1 MLTFIEL
8 LIGVVVIVG
17 VARYIIKG
25 YSATGVLFVGGLLL
39 LIISAIMGHKV
50 LPSSQASTGYSATD
64 IVEYVKILLMSRGGD
79 LGMMIM
85 MLCGFAAYM
94 THIGANDMVV
104 KLASKP
110 LQYINSP
117 YLLMIAA
124 YFVACLM
131 SLAVSSATGLG
142 VLLMATLFPVM
153 VNVGISRGAAAA
165 ICASPAAIILAP
177 TSGDVVL
184 AAQASEMSLIDF
196 AFKTTLPISIA
207 AIIGMAIAHFFWQR
221 YLDKKE
227 HISHEMLDVSEIT
240 TTAPAFYAILPFTPI
255 IGVLIFDGK
264 WGPRLHIIT
273 ILVICMLI
281 ASILEFIRSFNTQ
294 KVFSG
299 LEVAYRGMADAF
311 ANVVML
317 LVAAGVFAQGL
328 STIGFIQSLIS
339 IATSFG
345 SASIILM
352 LVLVILTMLAAVTTG
367 SGNAPFYAFVEMIPK
382 LAHSSGINPAYLTIP
397 MLQASNLGRTL
408 SPVSGVVVA
417 VAGMAKISPFEVVKR
432 TSVPVLVG
440 LVIVIVATELM
451 VPGTAAAVTGK

>member
-1 MLTFIEL
+1 MLDL
-8 LIGVVVIVG
+8 LIGVVVAVG
-17 VARYIIKG
+17 VGRYIIKG
-25 YSATGVLFVGGLLL
+25 YSATGVLMVGGLLL
-39 LIISAIMGHKV
+39 LMISALMGKSV
-50 LPSSQASTGYSATD
+50 LPASATSTGWRATD

-94 THIGANDMVV
+94 THIGANDVVV
-104 KLASKP
+104 KIASKP
-110 LQYINSP
+110 LQMINSP
-117 YLLMIAA
+117 YLLMVAA
-124 YFVACLM
+124 YIVACLM

-184 AAQASEMSLIDF
+184 AAKASEMPLVDF

-207 AIIGMAIAHFFWQR
+207 AIICMAIAHFFWQR
-221 YLDKKE
+221 YLDNKSQEK
-227 HISHEMLDVSEIT
+227 HEMMDVNEIT
-240 TTAPAFYAILPFTPI
+240 TNAPSFYAILPFTPI

-264 WGPRLHIIT
+264 WGPELHIIT
-273 ILVICMLI
+273 VLVICMLI
-281 ASILEFIRSFNTQ
+281 AALIEFVRSFSAKT
-294 KVFSG
+294 VFAG

-311 ANVVML
+311 ATVVML

-328 STIGFIQSLIS
+328 STVGFISGLIGL
-339 IATSFG
+339 AQSFG
-345 SASIILM
+345 TGGIVMM
-352 LVLVILTMLAAVTTG
+352 LVLVTITMLAAMTTG
-367 SGNAPFYAFVEMIPK
+367 SGNAPFYAFVELIPK
-382 LAHSSGINPAYLTIP
+382 LAVQMGINPAYLVIP

-440 LVIVIVATELM
+440 LVVVVVATEIL
-451 VPGTAAAVTGK
+451 VPVHL

>member
-1 MLTFIEL
+1 MIEL
-8 LIGVVVIVG
+8 LIGVLVATGVG
-17 VARYIIKG
+17 RYIIKG
-25 YSATGVLFVGGLLL
+25 YSATGVLMVGGILL
-39 LIISAIMGHKV
+39 LIISALMGHQV
-50 LPSSQASTGYSATD
+50 LPASAKSTGLSATD
-64 IVEYVKILLMSRGGD
+64 IVEYIKVLLMSRGGD

-104 KLASKP
+104 KLASRP

-184 AAQASEMSLIDF
+184 AAKASEMPLIDF

-207 AIIGMAIAHFFWQR
+207 AIICMAIAHFFWQR

-227 HISHEMLDVSEIT
+227 NVSHEMLDVSEIKT
-240 TTAPAFYAILPFTPI
+240 NAPSFYALLPFTPI

-264 WGPRLHIIT
+264 WGPELHIIT
-273 ILVICMLI
+273 VLVICMLAAAI
-281 ASILEFIRSFNTQ
+281 IEFLRCFDAQ
-294 KVFSG
+294 KVFVG

-311 ANVVML
+311 ASVVML

-328 STIGFIQSLIS
+328 STVGFISSLIDL
-339 IATSFG
+339 AQSFG
-345 SASIILM
+345 TGGIVM
-352 LVLVILTMLAAVTTG
+352 MMVLVVITMLAAMTTG
-367 SGNAPFYAFVEMIPK
+367 SGNAPFYAFVELIPK
-382 LAHSSGINPAYLTIP
+382 LSAQMGVNPAYLTIP

-440 LVIVIVATELM
+440 LVVVIVATEIL
-451 VPGTAAAVTGK
+451 VPVHL

>member
-1 MLTFIEL
+1 MIEL
-8 LIGVVVIVG
+8 LIGVLVATGVG
-17 VARYIIKG
+17 RYIIKG
-25 YSATGVLFVGGLLL
+25 YSATGVLMVGGILL
-39 LIISAIMGHKV
+39 LIISALMGHQV
-50 LPSSQASTGYSATD
+50 LPASAKSTGLSATD
-64 IVEYVKILLMSRGGD
+64 IVEYIKVLLMSRGGD

-104 KLASKP
+104 KLASRP

-184 AAQASEMSLIDF
+184 AAKASEMPLIDF

-207 AIIGMAIAHFFWQR
+207 AIICMAIAHFFWQR

-227 HISHEMLDVSEIT
+227 NVSHEMLDVSEIKT
-240 TTAPAFYAILPFTPI
+240 NAPSFYALLPFTPI

-264 WGPRLHIIT
+264 WGPELHIIT
-273 ILVICMLI
+273 VLVICMLAAAI
-281 ASILEFIRSFNTQ
+281 IEFLRDFDAQ
-294 KVFSG
+294 KVFVG

-311 ANVVML
+311 ASVVML

-328 STIGFIQSLIS
+328 STVGFISSLIDL
-339 IATSFG
+339 AQSFG
-345 SASIILM
+345 TGGIVM
-352 LVLVILTMLAAVTTG
+352 MMVLVVITMLAAMTTG
-367 SGNAPFYAFVEMIPK
+367 SGNAPFYAFVELIPK
-382 LAHSSGINPAYLTIP
+382 LSAQMGVNPAYLTIP

-440 LVIVIVATELM
+440 LVVVIVATEIL
-451 VPGTAAAVTGK
+451 VPVHL